1 MKLGTFYNKQ
11 KEKILSLVTA
21 VEKGRYLPL
30 SQEFFGLG
38 FGLLGVFFLE
48 E

>member
-11 KEKILSLVTA
+11 KEKILSLSLQQLKKQIFAFKSGV
-21 VEKGRYLPL
+21 
-30 SQEFFGLG
+30 FWFGLWFVG
-38 FGLLGVFFLE
+38 FFFLE